1 MVSIVFRLLS
11 VLLTHIYYVIAL
23 LDQKLKN
30 TKKKH
35 ESLLELGCFSGF
47 KYTFA
52 WKLMDNFRHQFS
64 SVTQSCLTLDC
75 SMLGF
80 PGSNSYPSSW

>member
-1 MVSIVFRLLS
+1 MVSILFCLLS
-11 VLLTHIYYVIAL
+11 VLLTHIYYVIAF

-35 ESLLELGCFSGF
+35 ESLLELGCVSRF

-64 SVTQSCLTLDC
+64 SVT
-75 SMLGF
+75 
-80 PGSNSYPSSW
+80 